1 MRALICVALDARR
14 AGGRLRLHR
23 AGEALRTR
31 LLHHGLMDLI
41 RLESPVEPGT
51 VRGTATVRT
60 IWKEHRL
67 RLPADVQ
74 LLPQIRHAIVH
85 FNREVGVDGEILDA
99 LHLAAGEAVTNA
111 IRHGAGDDPSQEVE
125 VRCAATED
133 QTLVEIHDH
142 GPGFDPSGVPAPI
155 PDDLKPGGLGIH
167 IMHATMDDVRFDF
180 DQGGTIVRLV
190 KTLPATRRCLACR
203 EGGPVV

>member
-1 MRALICVALDARR
+1 EFRIVASDRQRPLVILRGVVDGWNAPSAQEAIRRASWPGDGVSVDVSDLRSIDGCGMRALICVALDARR

-99 LHLAAGEAVTNA
+99 LH
-111 IRHGAGDDPSQEVE
+111 
-125 VRCAATED
+125 
-133 QTLVEIHDH
+133 
-142 GPGFDPSGVPAPI
+142 
-155 PDDLKPGGLGIH
+155 
-167 IMHATMDDVRFDF
+167 
-180 DQGGTIVRLV
+180 
-190 KTLPATRRCLACR
+190 
-203 EGGPVV
+203 